1 MLMKYTFFLLF
12 NVEFFLFEFKM
23 EEKTKG
29 ERECPQRRYRLE
41 KEILVLT
48 SITSISQ
55 NRTVPS

>member
-1 MLMKYTFFLLF
+1 LLF

-29 ERECPQRRYRLE
+29 DRQRERECPQRRYRLE